1 MCLIILLYNF
11 NIKIIIANNILIL
24 CKQCVKIKQIKQG
37 KGQNE
42 QLIRSK
48 NYKEVF

>member
-1 MCLIILLYNF
+1 MF
-11 NIKIIIANNILIL
+11 NKLIIANNKVIL
-24 CKQCVKIKQIKQG
+24 CKQCVKIKHIKQG

-48 NYKEVF
+48 NNQKVFQGSEASKFK